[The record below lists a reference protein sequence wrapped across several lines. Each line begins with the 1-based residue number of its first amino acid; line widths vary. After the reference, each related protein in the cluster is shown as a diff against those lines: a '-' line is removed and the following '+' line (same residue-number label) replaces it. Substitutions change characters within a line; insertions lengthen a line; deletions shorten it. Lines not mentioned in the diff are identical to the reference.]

1 MEQINKIELRGNV
14 GNVRLQIAGGKQV
27 VRFSFAT
34 NYSYK
39 AKNGDGVIETT
50 WHNIS
55 AWEGKGMPDFSKIE
69 KGCTVHVT
77 GRLRSSKYTNS
88 EGEEKVSY
96 EIAANH
102 LAIENDTATPQYGAI

>member
-14 GNVRLQIAGGKQV
+14 GNVRLQNVGGKQV
-27 VRFSFAT
+27 VRFSLAT

-50 WHNIS
+50 WLNIS

-69 KGCTVHVT
+69 KGSTVHVT
-77 GRLRSSKYTNS
+77 GRIRSSKYTNS
-88 EGEEKVSY
+88 QGEERQSY
-96 EIAANH
+96 EVSASQ
-102 LAIENDTATPQYGAI
+102 LSIEDDQAKPQYGTN